1 MIIRAAMLFSLHATI
16 SDLLKISLMWAVMQ
30 RFECQQLLDNLVLQI
45 AEALRQ
51 SLSLVIETLMNLT
64 SVTVSVT
71 QVMSLARQLFVVYVV
86 INYM

>member
-1 MIIRAAMLFSLHATI
+1 MLFSLHATI
-16 SDLLKISLMWAVMQ
+16 SDLPKISLMWAVML